1 MKILE
6 KWLLAMEIT
15 IQLVVCW
22 TISTLKKYYK
32 MIAVGSSKEQ
42 ALDADPK
49 AIKQINFTA
58 NLDRAGNTRF
68 YFILEE
74 AKETV
79 FEFSQGTVKVL

>member
-74 AKETV
+74 VKETI

>member
-1 MKILE
+1 
-6 KWLLAMEIT
+6 MEIT

-42 ALDADPK
+42 ALDANPK
-49 AIKQINFTA
+49 AINQINFTA

-74 AKETV
+74 VKETV
-79 FEFSQGTVKVL
+79 F

>member
-1 MKILE
+1 
-6 KWLLAMEIT
+6 MEIT

-22 TISTLKKYYK
+22 TISTFKKYYK

-42 ALDADPK
+42 ALDANPK

-74 AKETV
+74 VKESV
-79 FEFSQGTVKVL
+79 FEFSQGTVNVL

>member
-1 MKILE
+1 
-6 KWLLAMEIT
+6 
-15 IQLVVCW
+15 
-22 TISTLKKYYK
+22 

-74 AKETV
+74 
-79 FEFSQGTVKVL
+79 VKLFLNFHKAP

>member
-74 AKETV
+74 
-79 FEFSQGTVKVL
+79 VKLSLDFHKAP